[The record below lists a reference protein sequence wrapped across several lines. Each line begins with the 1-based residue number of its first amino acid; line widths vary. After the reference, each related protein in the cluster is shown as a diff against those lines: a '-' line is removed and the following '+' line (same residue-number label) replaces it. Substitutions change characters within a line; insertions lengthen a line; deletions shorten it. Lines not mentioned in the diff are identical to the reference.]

1 MSSVAFNK
9 AAGLKPEV
17 PNQRIIDQS
26 VYSEIVKLE
35 YLVGNQ
41 KRALRY
47 TEHVSKT
54 ASEGKER
61 KNEREGK
68 EERVRVRE
76 RGRRGRSGK

>member
-1 MSSVAFNK
+1 MSSVAFNR
-9 AAGLKPEV
+9 AAGLKPGA
-17 PNQRIIDQS
+17 PNQRIIVQS
-26 VYSEIVKLE
+26 FYREIVKLE

-68 EERVRVRE
+68 REREGGRE
-76 RGRRGRSGK
+76 RG